1 VNAAESQ
8 WPAWLRRRTG
18 VEFLGP
24 PNLFF
29 AWLTI
34 ALSLGAILY
43 VGSWNAAKYP
53 LSLGYDAQPN
63 AAYIHVL
70 FDQHHIP
77 RPDQSGEANQPP
89 AYYFLA
95 GIAARLGNEFTS
107 WHDTATYPGFP
118 EASYRGAQI
127 LNVLL
132 VFLTA
137 LCVLWLARVVAPDRP
152 WVWAASVGFFAFLP
166 VVSKTEAMLHPE
178 NLSMLASAAAL
189 AATTHMLVRRTFSRR
204 LLAVLALSLVVGLA
218 TRTTMIFTLLAIAV
232 GTGIA
237 LSVPDFRARIPW
249 RYVGLVVSAIVLFAI
264 PWIAYRAVVHHQG
277 PLNNTS
283 ALLNAALHPG
293 SHALSDKATSHSRFF
308 SLAERGVF
316 TSPWRSN
323 YKNEALPQT
332 YTEIW
337 GDWFGA
343 FAWSENAGPPSA
355 AAQRILKDQSY
366 VGLMPTAL
374 AILGWLWLCWLAL
387 RRQRELVVLA
397 VMPIFGVGGYLYRSW
412 VTLTHDGDLF
422 KAMYALNSVTVW
434 ALAFGIATA
443 WLASKSRLARY
454 GMVALF
460 ATFAILELRFTMY
473 GIRDGHP
480 IF

>member
-1 VNAAESQ
+1 MSAAESQ

-29 AWLTI
+29 ARLTI

-43 VGSWNAAKYP
+43 VGAWNAAKYP

-70 FDQHHIP
+70 LDQHHIP

-127 LNVLL
+127 FNVVL

-178 NLSMLASAAAL
+178 NLSMLTSAAAL
-189 AATTHMLVRRTFSRR
+189 AATTHMLVRQY
-204 LLAVLALSLVVGLA
+204 VLAAPARTARGV
-218 TRTTMIFTLLAIAV
+218 TRRRAGDESDDVLHAAR
-232 GTGIA
+232 
-237 LSVPDFRARIPW
+237 DHCRARAL
-249 RYVGLVVSAIVLFAI
+249 RSRCQTFAHVSRGGTSGSSSA
-264 PWIAYRAVVHHQG
+264 PCSSSR
-277 PLNNTS
+277 PL
-283 ALLNAALHPG
+283 G
-293 SHALSDKATSHSRFF
+293 S
-308 SLAERGVF
+308 
-316 TSPWRSN
+316 
-323 YKNEALPQT
+323 
-332 YTEIW
+332 
-337 GDWFGA
+337 
-343 FAWSENAGPPSA
+343 
-355 AAQRILKDQSY
+355 
-366 VGLMPTAL
+366 PTA
-374 AILGWLWLCWLAL
+374 
-387 RRQRELVVLA
+387 
-397 VMPIFGVGGYLYRSW
+397 RSSI
-412 VTLTHDGDLF
+412 T
-422 KAMYALNSVTVW
+422 KA
-434 ALAFGIATA
+434 
-443 WLASKSRLARY
+443 R
-454 GMVALF
+454 
-460 ATFAILELRFTMY
+460 
-473 GIRDGHP
+473 
-480 IF
+480 

>member
-1 VNAAESQ
+1 MSAAESH

-29 AWLTI
+29 ARLTI
-34 ALSLGAILY
+34 VLSLGAILY
-43 VGSWNAAKYP
+43 VGAWNAAKYP

-70 FDQHHIP
+70 LDQHHIP

-107 WHDTATYPGFP
+107 WHDTSTYPGFP

-137 LCVLWLARVVAPDRP
+137 LCVLWLARVVAPERP

-178 NLSMLASAAAL
+178 NLSMLCAAAAVASL
-189 AATTHMLVRRTFSRR
+189 THMYVSHRFRTR
-204 LLAVLALSLVVGLA
+204 LFVVFGLAIGVGLA
-218 TRTTMIFTLLAIAV
+218 TRLSTVFIVLALLAGTAIAV
-232 GTGIA
+232 RDPAIRA
-237 LSVPDFRARIPW
+237 LFPW
-249 RYVGLVVSAIVLFAI
+249 KKVGVLVGAIVLLAT
-264 PWIAYRAVVHHQG
+264 PWVAYRGIVQHSG
-277 PLNNTS
+277 PLNSTS
-283 ALLNAALHPG
+283 QLFKAALHPERHLLADRG
-293 SHALSDKATSHSRFF
+293 TSHTQFF
-308 SLAERGVF
+308 HFSPQVF
-316 TSPWRSN
+316 TTPWRSN
-323 YKNEALPQT
+323 FKNQAASET
-332 YTEIW
+332 YVDIW
-337 GDWFGA
+337 GDWFA
-343 FAWSENAGPPSA
+343 SFAWSPYSGKPLP

-366 VGLMPTAL
+366 IGVVPTLLAL
-374 AILGWLWLCWLAL
+374 AGWLGLLYVAL
-387 RRQRELVVLA
+387 RRKRALAPLALVPLFA
-397 VMPIFGVGGYLYRSW
+397 VGGYLYRSY
-412 VTLTHDGDLF
+412 VALSHDGDVL
-422 KAMYALNSVTVW
+422 KAVYAVNTAPVW
-434 ALAFGIATA
+434 ALCFGLATA
-443 WLASKSRLARY
+443 WLASRSSLARY
-454 GMVALF
+454 GMVVLF
-460 ATFAILELRFTMY
+460 VAFAILELRFTMY
-473 GIRDGHP
+473 GIRDQRP

>member
-1 VNAAESQ
+1 VSAAESQ

-24 PNLFF
+24 PNRFF

-34 ALSLGAILY
+34 ALSLLVIVF
-43 VGSWNAAKYP
+43 VGGWNAANYP
-53 LSLGYDAQPN
+53 IALGYDAQPN
-63 AAYIHVL
+63 AAYIHIL

-77 RPDQSGEANQPP
+77 RADQSGEANQPP

-107 WHDTATYPGFP
+107 WKDTSATPGFP
-118 EASYRGAQI
+118 EESYRGAQI
-127 LNVLL
+127 FNVLL
-132 VFLTA
+132 VLLTA

-152 WVWAASVGFFAFLP
+152 WVWAASVGFFAFVP

-178 NLSMLASAAAL
+178 NLSMLTSASAL

-204 LLAVLALSLVVGLA
+204 LLGLLAFSLVLGLA
-218 TRTTMIFTLLAIAV
+218 TRSTMFFTLAAIVV
-232 GTGIA
+232 GAAAA
-237 LSVPDFRARIPW
+237 LSVPDIRARVPW
-249 RYVGLVVSAIVLFAI
+249 RYIGILVGAVFVLATS
-264 PWIAYRAVVHHQG
+264 WIGYRAVVHHQG
-277 PLNNTS
+277 PLNDTGR
-283 ALLNAALHPG
+283 LFDAALHPG
-293 SHALSDKATSHSRFF
+293 RHTLSDYLTSHGRFF
-308 SLAERGVF
+308 RVAERQVF

-337 GDWFGA
+337 GDWFGT
-343 FAWSENAGPPSA
+343 FAWSENLGLPSS

-366 VGLMPTAL
+366 IGLFPTAL
-374 AILGWLWLCWLAL
+374 AIAGWLGLCWLAL
-387 RRQRELVVLA
+387 RRRRELVVLA
-397 VMPIFGVGGYLYRSW
+397 VMPVFGVGGYLYRSW

-422 KAMYALNSVTVW
+422 KATYALNTVTVW
-434 ALAFGIATA
+434 ALAFGLATA
-443 WLASKSRLARY
+443 WLASRSRLARY
-454 GMVALF
+454 GMVVLF
-460 ATFAILELRFTMY
+460 IAFAILELRFTMY
-473 GIRDGHP
+473 GIRANHP

>member
-1 VNAAESQ
+1 VSAAESQ

-29 AWLTI
+29 ARLTI

-43 VGSWNAAKYP
+43 VGAWNAAKYP
-53 LSLGYDAQPN
+53 ISLGYDAQPN

-70 FDQHHIP
+70 LDQHHIP

-107 WHDTATYPGFP
+107 WHDTSTFPGFP

-127 LNVLL
+127 FNVLL

-137 LCVLWLARVVAPDRP
+137 LCVLWIARVVAPTRP
-152 WVWAASVGFFAFLP
+152 SVWAASVGFFALLP

-178 NLSMLASAAAL
+178 NLSMLTSAAAL

-204 LLAVLALSLVVGLA
+204 LLGLLAFSLVLGLA
-218 TRTTMIFTLLAIAV
+218 TRTTMFFTVLAI
-232 GTGIA
+232 GIGAAAA
-237 LSVPDFRARIPW
+237 LLVPELRNKVPW
-249 RYVGLVVSAIVLFAI
+249 RRLGVLLGAIVALAT
-264 PWIAYRAVVHHQG
+264 PWVAYRAIVNHQG
-277 PLNNTS
+277 PLTNTS
-283 ALLNAALHPG
+283 QILHAALHPG
-293 SHALSDKATSHSRFF
+293 THSLSDTLTSHSRFF
-308 SLAERGVF
+308 VVAEPSVF

-343 FAWSENAGPPSA
+343 FAWSENIGPPSN
-355 AAQRILKDQSY
+355 AAQRVLKDQSY
-366 VGLMPTAL
+366 LGVLPTAL
-374 AILGWLWLCWLAL
+374 AITGWLVLCWIAF
-387 RRQRELVVLA
+387 RRRRELIVLA
-397 VMPIFGVGGYLYRSW
+397 AMPVIGVGGYLYRSW

-422 KAMYALNSVTVW
+422 KATYALNTVTVW
-434 ALAFGIATA
+434 ALAFGLATA
-443 WLASKSRLARY
+443 WLASRSRLTRY
-454 GMVALF
+454 GMIVLF
-460 ATFAILELRFTMY
+460 AVFAILELRFTMY
-473 GIRDGHP
+473 GIRDGRP

>member
-1 VNAAESQ
+1 MSAAESQ

-18 VEFLGP
+18 VDFLGP
-24 PNLFF
+24 PGRFF
-29 AWLTI
+29 ALLTI

-43 VGSWNAAKYP
+43 VGAWNAAKYP

-127 LNVLL
+127 LNVVL

-178 NLSMLASAAAL
+178 NLNLLASAL
-189 AATTHMLVRRTFSRR
+189 AVASATTILVRRRWSRQ
-204 LLAVLALSLVVGLA
+204 LVACLIVSCAVGLA
-218 TRTTMIFTLLAIAV
+218 TRASMLFVLVTLALAVAIAL
-232 GTGIA
+232 GSGAMRRFARLRGAAIA
-237 LSVPDFRARIPW
+237 AAVVAV
-249 RYVGLVVSAIVLFAI
+249 VGLVFVSYNVIQ
-264 PWIAYRAVVHHQG
+264 HH
-277 PLNNTS
+277 
-283 ALLNAALHPG
+283 
-293 SHALSDKATSHSRFF
+293 HADPEASGKYFF
-308 SLAERGVF
+308 HVTVREIFNR
-316 TSPWRSN
+316 PWRPVVA
-323 YKNEALPQT
+323 NEAFSQT
-332 YTEIW
+332 YIEIW

-343 FAWSENAGPPSA
+343 FSWSVFSGSPSPQ
-355 AAQRILKDQSY
+355 AQQILKDQSLIG
-366 VGLMPTAL
+366 VVPTAL
-374 AILGWLWLCWLAL
+374 ALAGWLAIAWRAL
-387 RRQRELVVLA
+387 RHRRDLVVLA
-397 VMPIFGVGGYLYRSW
+397 LLPVVATSGYLIRSW
-412 VTLTHDGDLF
+412 LALTKDGDLF
-422 KAMYALNSVTVW
+422 KASYLLNTAPVW
-434 ALAFGIATA
+434 AVCFGLATA
-443 WLASKSRLARY
+443 WLASRSRLARY
-454 GMVALF
+454 GMLVLF
-460 ATFAILELRFTMY
+460 AAFAILELRFTLY
-473 GIRDGHP
+473 GIRDQHP

>member
-1 VNAAESQ
+1 VSAAESQ

-29 AWLTI
+29 ARLTI

-43 VGSWNAAKYP
+43 VGAWNAAKYP

-70 FDQHHIP
+70 LDQHHIP

-127 LNVLL
+127 FNVLL

-189 AATTHMLVRRTFSRR
+189 AATTHMLVRHTFSRR
-204 LLAVLALSLVVGLA
+204 LLVLLALSLVVGLA
-218 TRTTMIFTLLAIAV
+218 TRTTMFFTVAAIFV
-232 GTGIA
+232 GAGAA
-237 LSVPDFRARIPW
+237 LSVPDIRRRVPW
-249 RYVGLVVSAIVLFAI
+249 RYVAIVLGAVVLLAT
-264 PWIAYRAVVHHQG
+264 PLVAYRAVVHHQG
-277 PLNNTS
+277 PLNGTGR
-283 ALLNAALHPG
+283 LLRAALHPG
-293 SHALSDKATSHSRFF
+293 SHTLSDYLTTHDRFF
-308 SLAERGVF
+308 TVAERGVF
-316 TSPWRSN
+316 TDPWRSN
-323 YKNEALPQT
+323 FKNEAFPQT

-343 FAWSENAGPPSA
+343 FAWSENTGPPSS
-355 AAQRILKDQSY
+355 AAQRILKDQNY
-366 VGLMPTAL
+366 IGLIPTAL
-374 AILGWLWLCWLAL
+374 ALSGWLWVCWIAL
-387 RRQRELVVLA
+387 RRRRELVVLM

-422 KAMYALNSVTVW
+422 KATYALNSVTVW
-434 ALAFGIATA
+434 ALAFGLATA

-454 GMVALF
+454 GMVVLF
-460 ATFAILELRFTMY
+460 AAFAILELRFTMY